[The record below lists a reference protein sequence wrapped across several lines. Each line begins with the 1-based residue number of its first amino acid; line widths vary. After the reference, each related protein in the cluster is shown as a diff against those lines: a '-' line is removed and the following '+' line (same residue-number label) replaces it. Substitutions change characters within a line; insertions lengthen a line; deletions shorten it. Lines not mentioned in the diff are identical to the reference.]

1 MFLAGKCFCLISLGT
16 GNVSSREM
24 FLFNLSRY
32 GKCFC
37 LISVGTGNVSSRE
50 MFLFNLSRYGKCF

>member
-1 MFLAGKCFCLISLGT
+1 MFLAGKCFCLISLGTGNVSSREMFLLISLGT

-32 GKCFC
+32 GKCF
-37 LISVGTGNVSSRE
+37 
-50 MFLFNLSRYGKCF
+50 